1 MDTSKNPA
9 KARGSPNRVCDLVGR
24 RFSRLLV
31 VGHAPKRGKHHASQW
46 ACLCDCGKR
55 ITVRADNLLNGHT
68 RSCGCL
74 GIKHGFAH
82 RERLYGIWK
91 EMHRRCS
98 NAHYKSWRLYGGK
111 GIRVCPEW
119 KESPPFRAWALAHGY
134 SDSLTIDRINGND
147 DYRPGNCRWAD
158 RQTQANNT
166 TRNHWVTYN
175 GQRYTVTQLAHYL
188 GLSRSTLQTRLS
200 HGWTMDRIAL
210 PSRKRRR

>member
-111 GIRVCPEW
+111 GSGYALNGKSTLRSGHGPWPTATAIH
-119 KESPPFRAWALAHGY
+119 SP
-134 SDSLTIDRINGND
+134 LTGLTGTMITGPATAAGQTGRH
-147 DYRPGNCRWAD
+147 
-158 RQTQANNT
+158 RQT
-166 TRNHWVTYN
+166 
-175 GQRYTVTQLAHYL
+175 TQL
-188 GLSRSTLQTRLS
+188 GIT
-200 HGWTMDRIAL
+200 G
-210 PSRKRRR
+210 